1 MNKKFFNKIIVF
13 LLISLILLTGCD
25 KKEIASAKSTGNEDY
40 ENQIVVIEGAKD
52 GDKKITVGEM
62 RKLDQKEVDA
72 SLTRT
77 TGLLEEFKAAGPTV
91 KDVLA
96 QVGVNMEE
104 YKGLGFVGRDG
115 YYCLVTPEIMENYEL
130 ILALAVDDNPELPTD
145 TRPVRLCVQ
154 GEFGPYWV
162 RMVDK
167 IVLHEEIPQKDINSV
182 WVFKNLAE
190 GIEPYSYEYY
200 GSKDDSIELA
210 RIFSRFDN
218 INNEAFFTMKSADG
232 FIKNEAMNIVSQRY
246 YIKTE
251 GEDAPMNIS
260 PYIKLGMNVK
270 HIAWFSTNADAA
282 IFPEQMIKLLEE
294 TEIDGLKGVSL
305 GEILEEVRVKDI
317 EDKSFEIVDVSGES
331 VKVDGNNLYE
341 GILTVNEDG
350 YSVAWDGQ
358 KELPLIENLLCIKTI
373 E

>member
-1 MNKKFFNKIIVF
+1 MNKNFFNKIIVF
-13 LLISLILLTGCD
+13 LLICLVLLTGCG
-25 KKEIASAKSTGNEDY
+25 KREIASTRSTGDEDY
-40 ENQIVVIEGAKD
+40 ENQVVVIEGAKD
-52 GDKKITVGEM
+52 GDKKITVREM
-62 RKLDQKEVDA
+62 RELGQKEIDA

-77 TGLLEEFKAAGPTV
+77 TGLLEEFKAAGPAV

-96 QVGVNMEE
+96 QVGVNMGE

-115 YYCLVTPEIMENYEL
+115 YYCLVTPEVVENYEL
-130 ILALAVDDNPELPTD
+130 ILALAIDDNPELPAD
-145 TRPVRLCVQ
+145 TRPARLCIQ

-190 GIEPYSYEYY
+190 DIDPYSYEYY

-210 RIFSRFDN
+210 RIFSKFDN
-218 INNEAFFTMKSADG
+218 VNNEALFTMKSADG
-232 FIKNEAMNIVSQRY
+232 FLKNEAMSVVSQMY
-246 YIKTE
+246 YIKVDGE
-251 GEDAPMNIS
+251 GSPMNIS
-260 PYIKLGMNVK
+260 PHIKLGMNVK

-282 IFPEQMIKLLEE
+282 IFPEQMARLLGE
-294 TEIDGLKGVSL
+294 TETNGLKGISL
-305 GEILEEVRVKDI
+305 GEILEEVRVKNI
-317 EDKSFEIVDVSGES
+317 EDKSFEIVDASGGS
-331 VKVDGNNLYE
+331 IKVDGNDLYE
-341 GILTVNEDG
+341 GVLTVNGDG

-358 KELPLIENLLCIKTI
+358 KELPSIENLLCIKTT